1 MTPKSLLRH
10 PLVISTMED
19 LAGGAFQEVIDD
31 TIDPKKV
38 KRVIL
43 CSGKFY
49 YDLLEERENRGD
61 KTTAI
66 IRLEQLYPLRQ
77 GAITE
82 ITKKYKHLD
91 AFVWAQEEP
100 ANSGAW
106 TYLLWQF
113 PYKLK
118 LASPPAS
125 AAPAPG
131 SYKIAAKRH
140 AAAIELAFKS

>member
-1 MTPKSLLRH
+1 
-10 PLVISTMED
+10 MED

-61 KTTAI
+61 TTTAI

-77 GAITE
+77 SAITE
-82 ITKKYKHLD
+82 ITKKYKHLE